1 MGNIDLKVGYSCN
14 DACLH
19 CVVDDFRDALRS
31 KSQAQDKTLADIKA
45 EMENAR
51 ARGNHLVVTGG
62 EPTIRP
68 DFVEIIRYARELDY
82 TVNVQTNGRRLSDP
96 KLADALTQFDQ
107 VSYCIALHGPC
118 ADIHDTI
125 TQRPGSFAETVQGFH
140 NLYQRGL
147 PYTNKIVLSRLNYQV
162 LPELCE
168 FIIALPATA
177 VNIAFP
183 HAQGRARKL
192 WDQVVPRYDEVAP
205 YVHRALNILIRAGLD
220 ASTESMPFCLMEGYE
235 HCVAEMYQQLND
247 YTELNQYGSE
257 GGIQDWSVVR
267 RQIKSKF
274 QQCLYCRF
282 NAVCEGPW
290 NEYPHM
296 IGNAEFRPLPGHPVT
311 TPHQVLQ
318 QQSHYE
324 FPGALDSL

>member
-19 CVVDDFRDALRS
+19 CVVDDFRDALRH
-31 KSQAQDKTLADIKA
+31 KSQNQDKTLQEIKA

-51 ARGNHLVVTGG
+51 SRGDRLVVTGG

-68 DFVEIIRYARELDY
+68 DFVEIIRYARELGY
-82 TVNVQTNGRRLSDP
+82 SVIVQTNGRRLSNP
-96 KLADALTQFDQ
+96 KLVDELAHFDK
-107 VSYCIALHGPC
+107 VSYCIALHGPQ
-118 ADIHDTI
+118 AAIHDAI
-125 TQRPGSFAETVQGFH
+125 TQRPGSFDETVQGFK

-162 LPELCE
+162 LPELCQ
-168 FIIALPATA
+168 FIIDLPATA

-192 WDQVVPRYDEVAP
+192 WDQVVPRYEDVAP
-205 YVHRALNILIRAGLD
+205 YVHRALGILIRAGIG

-235 HCVAEMYQQLND
+235 PCVAEMYQQLSD
-247 YTELNQYGSE
+247 YVEINQYGSDS
-257 GGIQDWSVVR
+257 GIQNWSVVR

-274 QQCLYCRF
+274 RQCLYCRF

-290 NEYPHM
+290 NEYPQVQ
-296 IGNAEFRPLPGHPVT
+296 GVAEFRPLPGHPVT

-318 QQSHYE
+318 QHSHYE
-324 FPGALDSL
+324 FPGALNSL